1 MRAPRTLT
9 TLDEV
14 DTGDHVCQVLDRTED
29 VIDRSRA
36 FVADGALHGDK
47 VLIVGPGLQPRG
59 SEFAQLVLDPARL
72 DVSLLAAVRR
82 EAANAGREGFRSLRV
97 LHHVRP
103 ASPAKPAGD
112 LLRSELELEEFAADT
127 GALVVCAYSGADWDP
142 STLDQIA
149 CVHPHHLGSRPA
161 STAFRVYRAGRKG
174 WAVDGIVDSDGAL
187 LFGTVLCTLL
197 AHAATVRLRC
207 HALEF
212 FDAAGM
218 RALADAARHLPERK
232 VILEGANE
240 TVRLAWKLSGFAVPD
255 IPVVMAP

>member
-1 MRAPRTLT
+1 MRAPRALT

-47 VLIVGPGLQPRG
+47 VLIVGPHLQGG

-82 EAANAGREGFRSLRV
+82 EAVTAGREGFRSLRV
-97 LHHVRP
+97 LRHVRP
-103 ASPAKPAGD
+103 AFPTEPAD
-112 LLRSELELEEFAADT
+112 ELLRSELELEEFAADT
-127 GALVVCAYSGADWDP
+127 GAMVVCAYSGAGWDP

-174 WAVDGIVDSDGAL
+174 WAVEGIVDSDGSL

-197 AHAATVRLRC
+197 ARAATVRLLC
-207 HALEF
+207 HTLEF

-218 RALADAARHLPERK
+218 SALADAARHLPDRK
-232 VILEGANE
+232 VVLEGANE

>member
-14 DTGDHVCQVLDRTED
+14 DTGDHVCQVLDRMDD

-47 VLIVGPGLQPRG
+47 VVIVGAAFQAGT
-59 SEFAQLVLDPARL
+59 EFAQLVLDPGRL
-72 DVSLLAAVRR
+72 DGSLLAAVRR
-82 EAANAGREGFRSLRV
+82 EAAYADREGFRSLRV

-103 ASPAKPAGD
+103 SCHAEQARE
-112 LLRSELELEEFAADT
+112 LLRSELDLEEFAADT
-127 GALVVCAYSGADWDP
+127 GALVVCAYSGVGWDL
-142 STLDQIA
+142 STLRQLG
-149 CVHPHHLGSRPA
+149 CVHPHHLGSRAA
-161 STAFRVYRAGRKG
+161 SPTFQVYRAGRKG
-174 WAVDGIVDSDGAL
+174 WAVDGIVDSDGAA
-187 LFGTVLCTLL
+187 LFGTILCSLVAQT
-197 AHAATVRLRC
+197 ATVRLLC

-218 RALADAARHLPERK
+218 SALADAARYLPDRK
-232 VILEGANE
+232 VIMEGANE
-240 TVRLAWKLSGFAVPD
+240 TVRLAWELSGFAIPD

>member
-1 MRAPRTLT
+1 VRAPRAPT

-14 DTGDHVCQVLDRTED
+14 GTGDHVCQVLDRTEE

-47 VLIVGPGLQPRG
+47 VAIVGPALQEG

-72 DVSLLAAVRR
+72 DVSPLAAVRR

-97 LHHVRP
+97 LRHVRP
-103 ASPAKPAGD
+103 ACPAKQTGE
-112 LLRSELELEEFAADT
+112 LLRSELEFEEFAADT
-127 GALVVCAYSGADWDP
+127 GSLVVRAYSGAGWDP
-142 STLDQIA
+142 STLEQIA
-149 CVHPHHLGSRPA
+149 CVHPHHLGSRAA
-161 STAFRVYRAGRKG
+161 STAFRVHRAGQRG
-174 WAVDGIVDSDGAL
+174 RAVDGTVDSDGAVF
-187 LFGTVLCTLL
+187 FGTVLCTLL
-197 AHAATVRLRC
+197 ARTATVRLLC

-218 RALADAARHLPERK
+218 SALADAARRLPDRK
-232 VILEGANE
+232 VIPEGTNE

-255 IPVVMAP
+255 IPAVMAP